1 MAVTIRDVAREAE
14 VSVATVSRVINNKG
28 YLSPEA
34 IRKVKAAMKS
44 LNYQPNTAARSLQ
57 GKPSNTIGV
66 ILPSLDNP
74 LYSELFE
81 RLEDELSTRH
91 FQTLL
96 CTSKNNSTK
105 EEEYFKLLKS
115 NQVDGIITG
124 SHSDFMMSHGNATYP
139 IVSFDRQISK
149 EIPTV
154 KSDNLAG
161 GKAIARRIIAQGV
174 KNVLIL
180 SGSKEDFYPINDR
193 VTGMLSIFNQS
204 GTEVTTSSLEFESS
218 LALKKMLVGQLIVSR
233 EYDAICCTDDV
244 TAILVKTCAHAM
256 DYRPLITGYDGS
268 TFVRTFFPELL
279 TVQQPLKEMA
289 ELMVEL
295 VIERIKSPK
304 TRLKSDYTFPV
315 KTSRNQRNV

>member
-34 IRKVKAAMKS
+34 ISKVKEAMRR

-124 SHSDFMMSHGNATYP
+124 SHSDFMIAHGNANYP

-161 GKAIARRIIAQGV
+161 GKAIAKKIIAQGA

-244 TAILVKTCAHAM
+244 TAILVKTCADAM
-256 DYRPLITGYDGS
+256 DYRPVITGYDGS
-268 TFVRTFFPELL
+268 TFVRTFFPTLL

-304 TRLKSDYTFPV
+304 TKLKSNYTFPV
-315 KTSRNQRNV
+315 KTSRVQRNA

>member
-1 MAVTIRDVAREAE
+1 MSVTIRDVAREAG
-14 VSVATVSRVINNKG
+14 VSVATVSRVINSKG
-28 YLSPEA
+28 YLSPAA
-34 IRKVKAAMKS
+34 ITKVQLAMEK
-44 LNYQPNTAARSLQ
+44 LNYQPNAAARRLQ
-57 GKPSNTIGV
+57 GKSSATIGV

-81 RLEDELSTRH
+81 HIEDELSGRH
-91 FQTLL
+91 YQTLL
-96 CTSKNNSTK
+96 CTSKNNSAK

-124 SHSDFMMSHGNATYP
+124 SHSDFLIEHGNASYP

-161 GKAIARRIIAQGV
+161 GRAIAGKVVERGV

-193 VTGMLSIFNQS
+193 VTGMMAVFNQA
-204 GTEVTTSSLEFESS
+204 GVDVTTSSLEFESS
-218 LALKKMLVGQLIVSR
+218 IALKKLLVGQLIVSR
-233 EYDAICCTDDV
+233 DYDAICCTDDV
-244 TAILVKTCAHAM
+244 TAILVKTCADTMNYH
-256 DYRPLITGYDGS
+256 PLISGYDGS
-268 TFVRTFFPELL
+268 TFIRTFFPELP
-279 TVQQPLKEMA
+279 TVQQPIKEMA

-295 VIERIKSPK
+295 LIERIKSPK
-304 TRLKSDYTFPV
+304 TRLNSDYTFPV
-315 KTSRNQRNV
+315 KTNRVHEKA